1 MLSLPLL
8 QPHQDPSTTLRNPFR
23 PRADSP
29 PPTTNPT
36 HPNRP
41 APPPARS
48 HRDEA
53 ERKHH
58 AARSPLAILAADEAA
73 ISHRKS
79 SIRNFGSYW
88 IRPPGITKT
97 LQAMNEEEAER
108 IEQEEMARQ
117 ERGLAD
123 LQAQQQLAEVRERA
137 AATQAE
143 GEGGEVEEEEGERDL
158 DAEIPEAEEEEE
170 EEEEDG
176 GMSFNEESMME
187 GSSQIQTTGGM
198 GSGRGV
204 RGRLSGMG
212 GTLPTAAEEND
223 ASFSRDL
230 DVEGEGTSGQYAL
243 EMEEAELTGAA
254 RDEEVLGIVHE
265 EERDLDDS
273 VPEAGA
279 YEHTDTELE
288 DSSES
293 ESEVHDSFAA
303 QSARRSVRSNAAS
316 ARAAADDVAEGFR
329 SSMQSATGLPSFG
342 GGGNG
347 GMGGLQ
353 ERMRAQARGFLKQ
366 CLGPRPSF
374 NDGSYPEPLE
384 IITSPQG
391 HRKAVQSLR
400 TPISSYGRRVR
411 YCVLEF
417 DDLLDSSS
425 VDARSWDQ
433 IARIIQQNY
442 ALFAGFVVLHGTDSL
457 AYTSSALSFMLQNL
471 AKPVILTGAQAPM
484 MMLQSDAHDNLLGSL
499 VIAGHFAIPEVCLY
513 FNFKLLRGNR
523 ATKVATDDFDG
534 FASPNMLP
542 LATVGSSRTHVRW
555 NLVLRR
561 KTAELRNGEE
571 EKLEVQSELDTA
583 PVACLR
589 VFPGMTAQMV
599 DLFLHTEGLRGLILE
614 TFGSGNTPGG
624 PDSPFTRVLAD
635 AVSRGIVIVNV
646 SQCLSG
652 SVSSIYAPAMTLQR
666 AGVTFG
672 QDMTTEAALTKLA
685 YLLAQPGA
693 EVESVAEKMSVDIK
707 GELTERTGTFF
718 EHP

>member
-1 MLSLPLL
+1 MLSVPLL

-58 AARSPLAILAADEAA
+58 AARSPLILLAADEAA

-137 AATQAE
+137 AAQAE
-143 GEGGEVEEEEGERDL
+143 GEGGEEEMEEERDL

-170 EEEEDG
+170 EEEEG

-198 GSGRGV
+198 GGGRGV

-243 EMEEAELTGAA
+243 EMEDAELTGAA
-254 RDEEVLGIVHE
+254 RDEEALGIVHE

-293 ESEVHDSFAA
+293 ESELHDSFAA

-316 ARAAADDVAEGFR
+316 ARAAADDVAEGLR
-329 SSMQSATGLPSFG
+329 SSIQSATGLPSFG

-400 TPISSYGRRVR
+400 TPLSSYGRRVR

-635 AVSRGIVIVNV
+635 AVSRGIVIVN
-646 SQCLSG
+646 
-652 SVSSIYAPAMTLQR
+652 R

-693 EVESVAEKMSVDIK
+693 EVEGVAEKMSVDIK

>member
-1 MLSLPLL
+1 MLSVPLL

-58 AARSPLAILAADEAA
+58 AARSPLILLAADEAA

-137 AATQAE
+137 AAQAE
-143 GEGGEVEEEEGERDL
+143 GEGGEEEMEEERDL

-170 EEEEDG
+170 EEEEG

-198 GSGRGV
+198 GGGRGV

-243 EMEEAELTGAA
+243 EMEDAELTGAA
-254 RDEEVLGIVHE
+254 RDEEALGIVHE

-293 ESEVHDSFAA
+293 ESELHDSFAA

-316 ARAAADDVAEGFR
+316 ARAAADDVAEGLR
-329 SSMQSATGLPSFG
+329 SSIQSATGLPSFG

-353 ERMRAQARGFLKQ
+353 ERMRAQVGA
-366 CLGPRPSF
+366 
-374 NDGSYPEPLE
+374 
-384 IITSPQG
+384 
-391 HRKAVQSLR
+391 A
-400 TPISSYGRRVR
+400 
-411 YCVLEF
+411 
-417 DDLLDSSS
+417 DLLPRSPGSLHLSSS
-425 VDARSWDQ
+425 
-433 IARIIQQNY
+433 I
-442 ALFAGFVVLHGTDSL
+442 LE
-457 AYTSSALSFMLQNL
+457 SSF
-471 AKPVILTGAQAPM
+471 
-484 MMLQSDAHDNLLGSL
+484 
-499 VIAGHFAIPEVCLY
+499 
-513 FNFKLLRGNR
+513 
-523 ATKVATDDFDG
+523 
-534 FASPNMLP
+534 
-542 LATVGSSRTHVRW
+542 VGSS
-555 NLVLRR
+555 
-561 KTAELRNGEE
+561 
-571 EKLEVQSELDTA
+571 
-583 PVACLR
+583 PV
-589 VFPGMTAQMV
+589 M
-599 DLFLHTEGLRGLILE
+599 
-614 TFGSGNTPGG
+614 
-624 PDSPFTRVLAD
+624 
-635 AVSRGIVIVNV
+635 
-646 SQCLSG
+646 
-652 SVSSIYAPAMTLQR
+652 QR
-666 AGVTFG
+666 AGNG
-672 QDMTTEAALTKLA
+672 GRNRAGR
-685 YLLAQPGA
+685 GA
-693 EVESVAEKMSVDIK
+693 RGGSRMS
-707 GELTERTGTFF
+707 
-718 EHP
+718 